1 MQKRDIRDYETY
13 IVDVDGTLYFQ
24 PALRKTMACRL
35 LSFFLLH
42 PWKFK
47 DGLVLWL
54 YRKVREDALFSN
66 ESDFEDKQIQ
76 FVATKIHVTAARVRN
91 AIDYWMQEVPLSLIY
106 RNRDQ
111 KLIDFLS
118 DMREKGKKVYIY
130 SDYPFQKKL
139 DALQLIV
146 DGGFFSGDGIV
157 RGQKPDKAG
166 IEAILHSI
174 QSPVDETIFI
184 GDRLEKDGKSAE
196 AVGMDYMILDR
207 TPKRLDI
214 GGKNGYL

>member
-1 MQKRDIRDYETY
+1 M
-13 IVDVDGTLYFQ
+13 
-24 PALRKTMACRL
+24 RL
-35 LSFFLLH
+35 LELFIHQHLAILIAN
-42 PWKFK
+42 
-47 DGLVLWL
+47 DENLRAGGDLAAELTDLV
-54 YRKVREDALFSN
+54 
-66 ESDFEDKQIQ
+66 
-76 FVATKIHVTAARVRN
+76 
-91 AIDYWMQEVPLSLIY
+91 
-106 RNRDQ
+106 
-111 KLIDFLS
+111 
-118 DMREKGKKVYIY
+118 
-130 SDYPFQKKL
+130 
-139 DALQLIV
+139 QLIV